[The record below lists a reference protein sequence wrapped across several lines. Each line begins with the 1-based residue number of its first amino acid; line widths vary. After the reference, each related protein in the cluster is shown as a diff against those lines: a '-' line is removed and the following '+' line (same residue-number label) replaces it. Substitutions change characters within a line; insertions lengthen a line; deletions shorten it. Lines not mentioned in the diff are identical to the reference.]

1 MEVGDLTTIQK
12 HRYLPHRLL
21 LFLGRAC
28 EGAMPK
34 EVQTLPN
41 TLAVHIL
48 LLGSTQKFALE
59 VVSR

>member
-28 EGAMPK
+28 EDTIPTV
-34 EVQTLPN
+34 VQTLPS
-41 TLAVHIL
+41 TLVLHSL
-48 LLGSTQKFALE
+48 LLGSIQKFARD